1 MKILITGGNGFLCK
15 GMIEPLAKAGHE
27 LRLLDV
33 KPFESDHE
41 VFVGDVS
48 NFDNVLEACKDMDGI
63 IIAHMLSRS
72 SDAYQSPG
80 PVFDVNVK
88 GTANVFQA
96 AVALGISKIVLISS
110 EAVISRHADLP
121 DANKRHLPMRSKNGL
136 YGLGKILQEVIAEQY
151 AFEHHLQVDALRVG
165 YIVDGE
171 KGQDKYGRQVKERA
185 APDVDRR
192 DIGEV
197 ARLCLERENPGYE
210 FFHVMSTP
218 ESMVEH
224 DVQYTCDQLNWKP
237 KYDFTWLPWH
247 GDPKEAKA

>member
-1 MKILITGGNGFLCK
+1 MKILITGGNGFLSK
-15 GMIEPLAKAGHE
+15 GMIEPLANAGHE
-27 LRLLDV
+27 LYLLDV
-33 KPFESDHE
+33 KPFESEHH
-41 VFVGDVS
+41 VVVGDVS
-48 NFDNVLEACKDMDGI
+48 DFDTVLEACKGMDAI
-63 IIAHMLSRS
+63 IIAHMLSRTAG
-72 SDAYQSPG
+72 AYESPG

-88 GTANVFQA
+88 GTANLLQA
-96 AVALGISKIVLISS
+96 AVALEITKIVLISS
-110 EAVISRHADLP
+110 EAVISRHAGTP
-121 DANKRHLPMRSKNGL
+121 EANKRHLPMLSKNGL

-151 AFEHHLQVDALRVG
+151 AFEHHLQVAALRVG

-171 KGQDKYGRQVKERA
+171 KNQDKYGRPVGERA

-218 ESMVEH
+218 ESMEDY
-224 DVQYTCDQLNWKP
+224 DVQYTCDRLNWKP

-247 GDPKEAKA
+247 GDPKEDKS